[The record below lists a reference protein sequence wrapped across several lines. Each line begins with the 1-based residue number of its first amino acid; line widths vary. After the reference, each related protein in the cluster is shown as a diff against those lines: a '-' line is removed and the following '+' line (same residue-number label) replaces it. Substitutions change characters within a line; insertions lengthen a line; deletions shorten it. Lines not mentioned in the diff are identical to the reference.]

1 MWDLFRQSGTG
12 ASLSPTEYI
21 RVHRSSHISIILPSS
36 STCSFYKKDKWTKPE
51 GLSKSNFLSEVGERL
66 IETYFH
72 FFFPRWDT
80 VSWKSVCT
88 RKALRTAKSTDVLRV
103 FFLGPRPHA
112 ELINKIY
119 IALRASHAA
128 PPPRPKETKI
138 FFKSQPSIDDQYF
151 VVISSSKTQNSFQM
165 FGRFAVQHN
174 PTGHFP
180 SSYLVFP
187 TFYLATSPP
196 LPQGRADCLE
206 NFRAVTF
213 LTSPTMMMMI

>member
-1 MWDLFRQSGTG
+1 MDEAWGPFKKQFSFGSRG
-12 ASLSPTEYI
+12 AFDRNVLSFFFSAVRHCFLE
-21 RVHRSSHISIILPSS
+21 VSMH
-36 STCSFYKKDKWTKPE
+36 PE
-51 GLSKSNFLSEVGERL
+51 GPANGQIDRC
-66 IETYFH
+66 IA
-72 FFFPRWDT
+72 
-80 VSWKSVCT
+80 C
-88 RKALRTAKSTDVLRV
+88 

-165 FGRFAVQHN
+165 FGCFAVQHN

-206 NFRAVTF
+206 NFRAVNF
-213 LTSPTMMMMI
+213 LTSPMMMI